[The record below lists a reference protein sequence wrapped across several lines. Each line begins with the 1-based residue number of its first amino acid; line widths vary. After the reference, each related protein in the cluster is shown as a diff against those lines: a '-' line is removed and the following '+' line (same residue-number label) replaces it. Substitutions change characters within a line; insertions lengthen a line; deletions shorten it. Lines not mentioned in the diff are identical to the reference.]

1 MEGVGFKP
9 ALMRHAKLHHC
20 AGAGY
25 YIARNVKTC
34 IDCRRAAALDRLKEY
49 AAERSEDRA
58 DARLEHNFRCKRC
71 GRAIPLVKK
80 PPPPQ
85 RSSERAT

>member
-1 MEGVGFKP
+1 MEAIGFKP
-9 ALMRHAKLHHC
+9 ALMRRAKLHHC
-20 AGAGY
+20 ACAGY

-49 AAERSEDRA
+49 TAERSEDRA

-85 RSSERAT
+85 GSSERAT